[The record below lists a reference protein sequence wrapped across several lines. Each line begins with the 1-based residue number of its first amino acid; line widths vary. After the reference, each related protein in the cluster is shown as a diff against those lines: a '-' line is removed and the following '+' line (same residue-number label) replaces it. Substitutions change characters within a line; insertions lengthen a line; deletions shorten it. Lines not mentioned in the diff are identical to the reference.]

1 MTPYDPSSTSGQ
13 EHREEIQV
21 QGSDL
26 TDKVKE
32 LTHESNVRR
41 IIIRHGD
48 HTIIEI
54 PLTAGIV
61 GTLLAPKL
69 AAVGA
74 IGTLLT
80 HSTIEVVRSDHP

>member
-1 MTPYDPSSTSGQ
+1 MTRYDSSPTAGQ

-26 TDKVKE
+26 IDKVKE

-48 HTIIEI
+48 HAIIEI

-74 IGTLLT
+74 IGALLT